1 METSVKHQGL
11 MEINLQSVCHL
22 LWFIFPCRQDT
33 KSAGK
38 PLAFRDCHRSMLE
51 TMMLVA
57 VAVATPDPLGG
68 CGLHFLWWIGRNI
81 SNFRWPCVR
90 SDVLWN
96 FETVKLSVGWHGEA
110 VSFGESMFNA
120 DLCVTTYKEAAKNVT
135 SWSRPWQWIQLSV
148 NIGK

>member
-1 METSVKHQGL
+1 VETSVKHQGL

-81 SNFRWPCVR
+81 SNFR
-90 SDVLWN
+90 
-96 FETVKLSVGWHGEA
+96 
-110 VSFGESMFNA
+110 
-120 DLCVTTYKEAAKNVT
+120 
-135 SWSRPWQWIQLSV
+135 
-148 NIGK
+148 